1 MKNKTKLLIVLLVA
15 ALSVTLT
22 ACDEL
27 FSMEYKIV
35 GMWQVSHTYLN
46 GEEID
51 STNYAGYNVG
61 TYYYIYADHVMEVRG
76 YRNGEWRSSTFATY
90 VVDQKAKTVEM
101 QYTLM
106 GNNYKFLADIDKLTK
121 KEFFIEFDDQHG
133 DHWRLEMFTRSNI

>member
-1 MKNKTKLLIVLLVA
+1 MKKSKLWIFLLA
-15 ALSVTLT
+15 AAVSVTLV

-51 STNYAGYNVG
+51 STDYAGYNVG
-61 TYYYIYADHVMEVRG
+61 TYYFIYADHVMEVRA
-76 YRNGEWRSSTFATY
+76 YRNGEWRTSTFATY
-90 VVDQKAKTVEM
+90 VIDQKTKTVEM

-106 GNNYKFLADIDKLTK
+106 GNNYKFLADVDKLSRR
-121 KEFFIEFDDQHG
+121 EFFIEFDDTKG
-133 DHWRLEMFTRSNI
+133 DHWRLEMFSRSNN